1 MKYLSNYLLFTES
14 ITPFMKAELLTEA
27 DFNKLYNENCQNYIK
42 SGVKLYRGIN
52 NVVVNGN
59 YYYQE
64 KGLKRKSIE
73 SQNIHVL
80 IMSES
85 ERWMEFPKYDS
96 SIIGSTNLESAE
108 SYSTMFSRQGVT
120 FEMIPYDG
128 TKLGMCTKNIW
139 MAFGGFYDSSKIR
152 KADEF
157 LSRLGISTKNLNWKE
172 IKQKLKSISFKFN
185 PTLEIRQIQDY
196 AGRDFKL
203 INFLLE
209 FDYWTKYKTFTNI
222 DVIGSAVHIKNKNND
237 FITLN
242 YNTIFDINDFIDLE
256 SINPT
261 EMIEYIE
268 GLFDPALNKIQCLEL
283 NEKTKDKF
291 EGDHQV
297 WCEGPV
303 LLKVIDKRYI

>member
-14 ITPFMKAELLTEA
+14 MLTIKAELLTESEF
-27 DFNKLYNENCQNYIK
+27 DKLYNENCQNYIK
-42 SGVKLYRGIN
+42 SGVKLYRGVN

-73 SQNIHVL
+73 PQNIHVL

-96 SIIGSTNLESAE
+96 SIIGSTNLISAE
-108 SYSTMFSRQGVT
+108 CYSTLLSGQGVT

-128 TKLGMCTKNIW
+128 IKIGMCPKNIW
-139 MAFGGFYDSSKIR
+139 MTFGGFNDSSKIR

-172 IKQKLKSISFKFN
+172 IKQKLNETDFKFN
-185 PTLEIRQIQDY
+185 PTLEIRKIQDY

-209 FDYWTKYKTFTNI
+209 FDYWTKYKTFRNI
-222 DVIGSAVHIKNKNND
+222 DVVGFTAVHIKNKNND

-242 YNTIFDINDFIDLE
+242 YDTIFNINDFIDLKT
-256 SINPT
+256 INPT

-268 GLFDPALNKIQCLEL
+268 EIFDPALNKIQCLEL

-291 EGDHQV
+291 EGNHQV

-303 LLKVIDKRYI
+303 LLKRLKD